1 MTDNPADRPTVTLLP
16 GHQKRALH
24 GHPWIFSNEIQ
35 MDAAAKALA
44 PGSLATLRT
53 ADGRALGVATFNPH
67 TLVAARLLDRDAG
80 RRIDRD
86 FLAKRLKRALG
97 IRERLYV
104 EPFYRLVHAEADG
117 IPGAVVDRFGAV
129 AVVQLNTAGM
139 ARLEGELA
147 AALDSVLR
155 PEAIVLRNDSPA
167 RALEGLSE
175 EVRVAS
181 GQVSDAVEVRENGTR
196 FAVDLIGGQKTGWF
210 YDQRDNRAFMA
221 KLAKDAKVLDLYCFV
236 GGFSIE
242 AAAVG
247 ASGVTGIDRSEPA
260 LALAARSA
268 ALNGLG
274 ERCQFRRGEAF
285 AELQTLASARERFDV
300 VIADPPAFVKSK
312 KDLGPGLRGYRKLAR
327 LAAGVVAPQGY
338 LFLASC
344 SHNVSPDDFWEAVRR
359 GLEDAGRG
367 ARLLR
372 SAGAAPDHP
381 VHPHLPE
388 SAYLKALVLALD

>member
-359 GLEDAGRG
+359 GLEDAGRS

>member
-285 AELQTLASARERFDV
+285 AELQTLASASERFDV

>member
-1 MTDNPADRPTVTLLP
+1 MTDTPAERPTVTLLP

-35 MDAAAKALA
+35 MDAAAKALP
-44 PGSLATLRT
+44 PGSLVTLRT
-53 ADGRALGVATFNPH
+53 GDGRTLGVATFNPH

-80 RRIDRD
+80 RRIDRE
-86 FLAKRLKRALG
+86 FLARRLKRALA
-97 IRERLYV
+97 IRDRLY
-104 EPFYRLVHAEADG
+104 EEKFYRLVHAEADG
-117 IPGAVVDRFGAV
+117 VPGVVVDRFGDVAV
-129 AVVQLNTAGM
+129 AQLNTAGM
-139 ARLEGELA
+139 ARLEPELI
-147 AALDSVLR
+147 AALEAVLA
-155 PEAIVLRNDSPA
+155 PKAIVLRNDSPA

-175 EVRVAS
+175 EVRVAA
-181 GQVSDAVEVRENGTR
+181 GTLGGLVELRENGAR
-196 FAVDLIGGQKTGWF
+196 FEVDLVSGQKTGWF

-221 KLAKDAKVLDLYCFV
+221 KLAKGARVLDLYCFV
-236 GGFSIE
+236 GGFAI
-242 AAAVG
+242 AVAVAG
-247 ASGVTGIDRSEPA
+247 ATDVAGIDSSAPS
-260 LALAARSA
+260 LALAAKSA
-268 ALNGLG
+268 ALNGVG
-274 ERCQFRRGEAF
+274 ERCRFRRGEVF
-285 AELQTLASARERFDV
+285 AELQTLASAGDRFDV
-300 VIADPPAFVKSK
+300 VMADPPAFVKSK

-344 SHNVSPDDFWEAVRR
+344 SHNVTPEDFWEAVRR
-359 GLEDAGRG
+359 GLEDAGRN

>member
-367 ARLLR
+367 PRLLR

>member
-16 GHQKRALH
+16 GHHKRALH

-35 MDAAAKALA
+35 MDAAAKALP
-44 PGSLATLRT
+44 PGSLVTLKT
-53 ADGRALGVATFNPH
+53 GDGRALGVATFNPH

-86 FLAKRLKRALG
+86 FLVKRLKRALA
-97 IRERLYV
+97 IRERLYD

-117 IPGAVVDRFGAV
+117 IPGAVVDRFGDVLV
-129 AVVQLNTAGM
+129 AQLNTAGM
-139 ARLEGELA
+139 TRLEPELLA
-147 AALDSVLR
+147 ALEVVLA
-155 PEAIVLRNDSPA
+155 PKAVVLRNDSPA
-167 RALEGLSE
+167 RAQEGLAE
-175 EVRVAS
+175 EVRVAA
-181 GQVSDAVEVRENGTR
+181 GALADPVEVRENGAR
-196 FAVDLIGGQKTGWF
+196 FEVDLLGGQKTGWF
-210 YDQRDNRAFMA
+210 YDQRDNRHFVA
-221 KLAKDAKVLDLYCFV
+221 KLAKGARVLDLYCFA
-236 GGFSIE
+236 GGFAI
-242 AAAVG
+242 G
-247 ASGVTGIDRSEPA
+247 AIVAGATDVTGIDRSEPA
-260 LALAARSA
+260 LALAAKSA
-268 ALNGLG
+268 ALNDVG
-274 ERCQFRRGEAF
+274 ERCQFRRAEVF
-285 AELQTLASARERFDV
+285 AELQTLASAGERFDL
-300 VIADPPAFVKSK
+300 VISDPPAFVKSK

-344 SHNVSPDDFWEAVRR
+344 SHNVTPEDFWEAAGR
-359 GLEDAGRG
+359 GLEDAGRS

>member
-1 MTDNPADRPTVTLLP
+1 MTDNPADRPTVALLP

-35 MDAAAKALA
+35 MDGAAKALA
-44 PGSLATLRT
+44 PGSLVTLKT
-53 ADGRALGVATFNPH
+53 GDGRALGVATFNPH

-80 RRIDRD
+80 RRIDRE
-86 FLAKRLKRALG
+86 FLAKRLGRALA
-97 IRERLYV
+97 IRERLYD

-117 IPGAVVDRFGAV
+117 LPGAVVDRFGDVAV
-129 AVVQLNTAGM
+129 AQLNTAGM
-139 ARLEGELA
+139 TRLESELLG
-147 AALDSVLR
+147 ALDSVLA
-155 PEAIVLRNDSPA
+155 PKAIVLRNDSPA

-175 EVRVAS
+175 EVRVAHGS
-181 GQVSDAVEVRENGTR
+181 LDGPVEVRESGAR
-196 FAVDLIGGQKTGWF
+196 FEVDLLGGQKTGWF
-210 YDQRDNRAFMA
+210 YDQRHNRRFVAR
-221 KLAKDAKVLDLYCFV
+221 LAKGARVLDLYCFV
-236 GGFSIE
+236 GGFAI
-242 AAAVG
+242 AAAAAG
-247 ASGVTGIDRSEPA
+247 AAVATGVDRSEPA

-268 ALNGLG
+268 ALNGVG

-285 AELQTLASARERFDV
+285 AELQTLASAGERFDL
-300 VIADPPAFVKSK
+300 VIADPPAFVKSR

-344 SHNVSPDDFWEAVRR
+344 SHNVTPEDFWEAVRR
-359 GLEDAGRG
+359 GLEDASRS